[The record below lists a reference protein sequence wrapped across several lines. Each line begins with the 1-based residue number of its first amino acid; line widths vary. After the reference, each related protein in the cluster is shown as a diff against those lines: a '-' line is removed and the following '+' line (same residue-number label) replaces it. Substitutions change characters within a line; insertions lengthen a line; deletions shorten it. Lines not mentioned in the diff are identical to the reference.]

1 MKSFIFF
8 VFGTIIGA
16 VGGVVVTNY
25 ICKGK
30 EEVKIA
36 EVTKEARD
44 FYKDKYEKEVDQKA
58 EQKAHEELVAPYI
71 QHDIPEDRIFGNKF
85 TVSETSYAQTDYRS
99 IPVDPNKNK
108 PYLYLID
115 PDEAGEDPEFT
126 PYSLEY
132 YSDGNLVDEQG
143 NVVEDPLGIAGD
155 YLDDLSLENPEIYV
169 RNDVT
174 KTEYDI
180 CYVGAPFYIE

>member
-8 VFGTIIGA
+8 VFGAVIGA
-16 VGGVVVTNY
+16 VGGVVITNY

-30 EEVKIA
+30 EEAKIA

-44 FYKDKYEKEVDQKA
+44 FYKDKYEKEIEQKA
-58 EQKAHEELVAPYI
+58 ERKDYEEVTVPYI
-71 QHDIPEDRIFGNKF
+71 QHVPEDRIYGNKF

-99 IPVDPNKNK
+99 MPIDPNKNK
-108 PYLYLID
+108 PYLYMVD

-126 PYSLEY
+126 QYSLEY
-132 YSDGNLVDEQG
+132 YCDGNLVDEQG
-143 NVVEDPLGIAGD
+143 NVVDDPLGIAGD
-155 YLDDLSLENPEIYV
+155 YLDDLSLENPQIYV

-180 CYVGAPFYIE
+180 SYVDAPYYDK